1 VNGNAVRSRKVQPRR
16 NCGVAGKERT
26 QEKPCEQGALAQRN
40 RRSVSENAPLK
51 NRFGKRSRSRW
62 TGVPSAKSAKLR
74 LISSRNKTNDVD
86 VGSER
91 ERIGR
96 GRAARRNKQSRTQDF
111 ATLDSALL
119 IVLRWRRI
127 RGSTG
132 MTLRHLHR
140 RCVLQCAQSAVIR
153 NAEPSCSDEQDERQT
168 QNAIAKQIRHGLE
181 LVARIREMFKSVI
194 DGAVLCFVR

>member
-1 VNGNAVRSRKVQPRR
+1 
-16 NCGVAGKERT
+16 
-26 QEKPCEQGALAQRN
+26 
-40 RRSVSENAPLK
+40 VSENAPLK

-96 GRAARRNKQSRTQDF
+96 GRAARRNKQS
-111 ATLDSALL
+111 
-119 IVLRWRRI
+119 RRI

>member
-1 VNGNAVRSRKVQPRR
+1 VVELRLLVKRQRTAAAERCSHDATAACQEKSERRK
-16 NCGVAGKERT
+16 
-26 QEKPCEQGALAQRN
+26 KPCEQGALAQRN

-51 NRFGKRSRSRW
+51 NRFSKRTRSRW

-96 GRAARRNKQSRTQDF
+96 GQAARRNKQSRTQDF
-111 ATLDSALL
+111 ATLDSTLL

-127 RGSTG
+127 LGSSG
-132 MTLRHLHR
+132 MTFRHCCSR
-140 RCVLQCAQSAVIR
+140 RVLQSPQSAV
-153 NAEPSCSDEQDERQT
+153 
-168 QNAIAKQIRHGLE
+168 
-181 LVARIREMFKSVI
+181 V
-194 DGAVLCFVR
+194 